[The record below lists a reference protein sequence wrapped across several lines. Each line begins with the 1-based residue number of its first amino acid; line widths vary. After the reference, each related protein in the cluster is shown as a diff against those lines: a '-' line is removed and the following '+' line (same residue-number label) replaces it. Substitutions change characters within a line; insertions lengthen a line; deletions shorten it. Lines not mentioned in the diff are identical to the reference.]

1 MTRLE
6 ARGWVARETD
16 PTDARAVLVTLT
28 RPGRQVFDRLRAEYR
43 ALLHE
48 EMATLP
54 DRDVAAL
61 ARAVEILDGL
71 IERLKERG

>member
-1 MTRLE
+1 
-6 ARGWVARETD
+6 
-16 PTDARAVLVTLT
+16 
-28 RPGRQVFDRLRAEYR
+28 
-43 ALLHE
+43 
-48 EMATLP
+48 MATLP